1 MVREAKVRR
10 QQPAYPVILADEA
23 RPLKESLHSGVY
35 DRILRIIDGA
45 RNGVAVS
52 QVTVRRSIEPEDATW
67 EQIVFEVRVD
77 ALHDEANAY
86 WARISE
92 AEEVF
97 MDSLEPLT
105 KKQLARTV
113 AVHVEWL

>member
-23 RPLKESLHSGVY
+23 RPLKESLH
-35 DRILRIIDGA
+35 RIIDGA